1 MPRWGGI
8 QPAPATFGTKVRKMN
23 KHISGDGRI
32 NRVPDAK
39 PEPVPLPDQPAPKR
53 RPSKTR
59 AQAWAKIDAGK
70 GTWKPK

>member
-1 MPRWGGI
+1 MTRWGGS
-8 QPAPATFGTKVRKMN
+8 QPPAAILRTKVREMTKQ
-23 KHISGDGRI
+23 IPGEGQTT
-32 NRVPDAK
+32 RVPDAK
-39 PEPVPLPDQPAPKR
+39 PAPDQPAPKR